1 MTIKNFRDLEVWNLG
16 NKFVTGMLRNLIKK
30 L

>member
-1 MTIKNFRDLEVWNLG
+1 MTIKNFRDLEVWNLD